1 MRSKSR
7 DFQLYTVVNDYLANI
22 NIDIKNLKN
31 SKPMFVEEMAL
42 FVEAIEK
49 GDISTDSAED
59 GVAVMKILDAI
70 YESGETGHEVI
81 IK

>member
-1 MRSKSR
+1 
-7 DFQLYTVVNDYLANI
+7 
-22 NIDIKNLKN
+22 
-31 SKPMFVEEMAL
+31 MFVEEMAL